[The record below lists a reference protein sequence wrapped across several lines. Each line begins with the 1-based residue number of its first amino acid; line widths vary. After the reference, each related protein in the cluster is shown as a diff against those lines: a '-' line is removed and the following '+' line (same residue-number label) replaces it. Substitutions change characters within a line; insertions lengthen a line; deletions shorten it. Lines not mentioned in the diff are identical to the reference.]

1 MTYTIAALAVE
12 TGIAPQYLIDLD
24 QETYK
29 AILQYLKDRS
39 EEFKRASKTARHRR
53 H

>member
-12 TGIAPQYLIDLD
+12 TGIAPQYLVDLD

-29 AILQYLKDRS
+29 ALLQVLKDQS
-39 EEFKRASKTARHRR
+39 EEMKRANRRKRH
-53 H
+53 

>member
-12 TGIAPQYLIDLD
+12 TGIAPQHLMELD

-29 AILQYLKDRS
+29 AIIQVLKDRAQ
-39 EEFKRASKTARHRR
+39 EYKRASSRR
-53 H
+53 RTR